1 MEFEASTDP
10 ELRKWAPI
18 LHLSQFLGYVFPLA
32 GWVAPIAI
40 WQVKKVD
47 CPELDAHGR
56 QVVDW
61 LITELVAGFLL
72 GVMVLVSFLIPPFL
86 LVTIPLA
93 WLGGILLALLAVVHP
108 IIAAVKAGD
117 GELWSYPG
125 SMRFLSR

>member
-1 MEFEASTDP
+1 M
-10 ELRKWAPI
+10 
-18 LHLSQFLGYVFPLA
+18 
-32 GWVAPIAI
+32 
-40 WQVKKVD
+40 KKVD

-72 GVMVLVSFLIPPFL
+72 GTMVFASFLIPPFL
-86 LVTIPLA
+86 LVTVPLA
-93 WLGGILLALLAVVHP
+93 WLGGILLAILAVVHP
-108 IIAAVKAGD
+108 IVAAIKAGD